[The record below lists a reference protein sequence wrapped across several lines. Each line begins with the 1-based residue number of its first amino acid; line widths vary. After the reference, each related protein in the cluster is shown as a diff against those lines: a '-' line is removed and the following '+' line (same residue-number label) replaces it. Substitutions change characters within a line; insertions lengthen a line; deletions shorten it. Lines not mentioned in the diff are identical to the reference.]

1 MPIPATKKNLPPSGS
16 LRDEILGLVLIAL
29 AVFCLASLVSSDLA
43 IPPPGGRAFGAAGRF
58 TVSLLQAVAGRVDY
72 GIPLL
77 LAFRGWQ
84 LVRDR
89 CRGPLS
95 RAGWG
100 IILAYLGL
108 LVAANLSLV
117 AGSGFVA
124 ALKTGIS
131 GQGGGLIGAGLAWLL
146 NAALGLPGSYI
157 VLVTVFLASFVLV
170 TQIPLRNLG
179 QVIAV
184 QLSRLFRAVHSGLIS
199 FLFIE
204 EEDEKAGG
212 AEPSGEGN
220 PKAEDPEGRART
232 GAAKASRDHGAEIR
246 TSPAPGHRTHEPE
259 EAVDRTFL
267 EAVTPEDGAEERPE
281 VTADGGGFV
290 LPPISLLPRPH
301 GRDNNSP
308 REDNDRARL
317 LEETLDSF
325 GVKVEVTNVSHG
337 PTVTRYEVH
346 PAPGVKVSRIVSL
359 ADDIALSLAAPGVRI
374 EAPIPGKAALGIEV
388 PNHHIAPVHFREVL
402 ECPEFQRS
410 RSKLTIALG
419 KDIAGTP
426 VIADLSRMPHLL
438 IAGATGSGKSV
449 CLNALICSMLFKG
462 TPGELRF
469 LLIDPKRVELAHF
482 NHIPHLLTPV
492 ITDPKKAAVGLRW
505 MVTEMENRYQLFA
518 TAGARD
524 IASYNRARLRD
535 QSQSTPSLPL
545 YVIVIDELADLM
557 MVSPVEIEE
566 SICRL
571 AQMARAAGIHLVVAT
586 QRPSVDVITGLIKAN
601 IPSRVAFAVSSQ
613 VDSRTILDMAG
624 AEKLLGRGDMLFLP
638 VGAPKPV
645 RLQGVYVADSEVEKV
660 VGFLRTQKQPEY
672 VAGITQGEIPAREEG
687 SDDELLPEAVR
698 IFLESGQASI
708 SLLQRR
714 LRIGYARAARLVDLM
729 ESRGIVG
736 AYEGSKAR
744 SLLIDWDDYHR
755 LFGNF

>member
-1 MPIPATKKNLPPSGS
+1 MAVTATKKNLPSPGS
-16 LRDEILGLVLIAL
+16 SRDEILGLVLIAL
-29 AVFCLASLVSSDLA
+29 AVFCLASLISSDLDLA
-43 IPPPGGRAFGAAGRF
+43 TAGSRAFGAAGRF
-58 TVSLLQAVAGRVDY
+58 TVSLLAAVAGRVDY
-72 GIPLL
+72 GLPLL

-89 CRGPLS
+89 YRQPLS

-100 IILAYLGL
+100 VIVAYLGL
-108 LVAANLSLV
+108 LAAAHLPLV
-117 AGSGFVA
+117 AGTGFIA
-124 ALKTGIS
+124 TLTAGIS
-131 GQGGGLIGAGLAWLL
+131 GQGGGVLGGAMAWLL
-146 NAALGLPGSYI
+146 NAALGLVGSYI
-157 VLVTVFLASFVLV
+157 VLVTVFLASFILV

-179 QVIAV
+179 QGTAA
-184 QLSRLFRAVHSGLIS
+184 QLSSLFRAARSGLVS
-199 FLFIE
+199 FLFVE
-204 EEDEKAGG
+204 EEEEVPERESHGRTVTPKGQAG
-212 AEPSGEGN
+212 
-220 PKAEDPEGRART
+220 
-232 GAAKASRDHGAEIR
+232 
-246 TSPAPGHRTHEPE
+246 PAPDRAGQEPGAGTSSPPAHGQPESQVEPE
-259 EAVDRTFL
+259 ETMSRSFL
-267 EAVTPEDGAEERPE
+267 EAVSPEEGSEEKPE
-281 VTADGGGFV
+281 LTASEEQFV
-290 LPPISLLPRPH
+290 LPPISLLPKPQ
-301 GRDNNSP
+301 GKGNFSNK
-308 REDNDRARL
+308 EDNDRARV

-325 GVKVEVTNVSHG
+325 GIKIEVTNVSRG

-346 PAPGVKVSRIVSL
+346 PAPGVKVSRIMSL

-388 PNHHIAPVHFREVL
+388 PNRHISPVHFREVL

-438 IAGATGSGKSV
+438 IAGATGAGKSV

-462 TPGELRF
+462 TPDQLRF
-469 LLIDPKRVELAHF
+469 LLIDPKRVELSHF

-492 ITDPKKAAVGLRW
+492 ITDPKKASVALRW

-518 TAGARD
+518 AAGVRD
-524 IASYNRARLRD
+524 VTSYNRAIMRD
-535 QSQSTPSLPL
+535 KSQSVPSLPL
-545 YVIVIDELADLM
+545 YVVVIDELADLM

-601 IPSRVAFAVSSQ
+601 IPSRIAFAVSSQ

-645 RLQGVYVADSEVEKV
+645 RLQGVYVADHEVERV
-660 VGFLRTQKQPEY
+660 VEFLRAQKQPEY
-672 VAGITQGEIPAREEG
+672 VAGVTQGEIPAREE
-687 SDDELLPEAVR
+687 SNDDDLLPEAVR

-729 ESRGIVG
+729 ESRGMVG
-736 AYEGSKAR
+736 THEGSKAR
-744 SLLIDWDDYHR
+744 SLLINWDDYHR
-755 LFGNF
+755 LFGNL

>member
-1 MPIPATKKNLPPSGS
+1 MAVTAPKKDLPPPGS

-29 AVFCLASLVSSDLA
+29 AVFCLASLISSDLA
-43 IPPPGGRAFGAAGRF
+43 IAPPGGRAFGAAGRF
-58 TVSLLQAVAGRVDY
+58 TVSLLAAVAGRVDY

-89 CRGPLS
+89 YRGPLS

-100 IILAYLGL
+100 IVLAYLGL
-108 LVAANLSLV
+108 LAVVHLPFV
-117 AGSGFVA
+117 AGMGFVET
-124 ALKTGIS
+124 LKAGIS
-131 GQGGGLIGAGLAWLL
+131 GQGGGLLGGGLAWLL
-146 NAALGLPGSYI
+146 NAVLGQAGSYI

-179 QVIAV
+179 QGIAV
-184 QLSRLFRAVHSGLIS
+184 QLSYLFRAVRGGLVS

-204 EEDEKAGG
+204 EEEG
-212 AEPSGEGN
+212 EEVSGEKN
-220 PKAEDPEGRART
+220 IGRAGSPKGQVRPA
-232 GAAKASRDHGAEIR
+232 AAKAGQEQKAEPG
-246 TSPAPGHRTHEPE
+246 TAPVPGPRQLELE
-259 EAVDRTFL
+259 EAVSRSFL
-267 EAVTPEDGAEERPE
+267 EAVSPEEGGEEKPGG
-281 VTADGGGFV
+281 TADEEQFV
-290 LPPISLLPRPH
+290 LPSVSLLPKPQ
-301 GRDNNSP
+301 GRSNNSIK
-308 REDNDRARL
+308 EDNDRARL

-325 GVKVEVTNVSHG
+325 GIKVEVTNVSRG
-337 PTVTRYEVH
+337 PAVTRYEVH
-346 PAPGVKVSRIVSL
+346 PAPGVKVSRIMSL

-388 PNHHIAPVHFREVL
+388 PNRHIAPVHFREVL

-410 RSKLTIALG
+410 RSRLTIALG

-426 VIADLSRMPHLL
+426 VIADLSKMPHLL

-462 TPGELRF
+462 TPDELRF
-469 LLIDPKRVELAHF
+469 LLIDPKRVELTHF

-492 ITDPKKAAVGLRW
+492 ITDPKKAAVALRW

-518 TAGARD
+518 AAGVRD
-524 IASYNRARLRD
+524 VTSYNRARVRD
-535 QSQSTPSLPL
+535 KSQSVAPLPL
-545 YVIVIDELADLM
+545 YVVVIDELADLM

-601 IPSRVAFAVSSQ
+601 IPSRIAFAVSSQ

-645 RLQGVYVADSEVEKV
+645 RLQGVYVSDNEVEKIV
-660 VGFLRTQKQPEY
+660 EFLRAQKQPEY
-672 VAGITQGEIPAREEG
+672 VAGITQGEIPVREEG
-687 SDDELLPEAVR
+687 NDDELLPEAVR

-755 LFGNF
+755 IFGNF